1 MVGHNGGSTVG
12 EVGVFGP
19 VMVNSSL
26 TIPEAADC
34 GVLPGVIFLQ
44 FEAAPTIPTSMT
56 GEMATYLFVFERE
69 EGAMTS
75 AQCVIEVL

>member
-1 MVGHNGGSTVG
+1 
-12 EVGVFGP
+12 
-19 VMVNSSL
+19 
-26 TIPEAADC
+26 
-34 GVLPGVIFLQ
+34 
-44 FEAAPTIPTSMT
+44 MT